1 MTVRLAYITYERY
14 HRVWRLRLDPDAIGD
29 GDKVGDLVG
38 FGGDP
43 RRPED
48 EVKVAMHLA
57 GWSVRPLDGGWR
69 GEVRCRR
76 ERQEASDHAPT
87 C

>member
-1 MTVRLAYITYERY
+1 MTVRLARITYERH
-14 HRVWRLRLDPDAIGD
+14 HRVWRLRHDADAIGA

-57 GWSVRPLDGGWR
+57 GWVSPFGRRLAGR
-69 GEVRCRR
+69 GAV
-76 ERQEASDHAPT
+76 P
-87 C
+87 